1 MITKPK
7 QPEAG
12 TFLANCIQFY
22 DEMLD
27 EIKACKKENINE
39 EERIQNCFEI
49 SGNYKEKINEA
60 VRNHDFT
67 CSAEEI
73 YFFKHVK
80 PLFQAELE
88 FYTYCY
94 HIVLFKTKEIEAD
107 KKELENFYNRQLVKK
122 EKLRK
127 EHPVFCEYVEEAKT
141 YVDQQW
147 FTRRLNSRDSSLFDN
162 LMGKYL
168 AIEKFEDYLKGVMKR
183 EL

>member
-1 MITKPK
+1 MTMPK
-7 QPEAG
+7 QTEAG
-12 TFLANCIQFY
+12 TFLSKCIQHY

-27 EIKACKKENINE
+27 EIKACKKEKINE
-39 EERIQNCFEI
+39 EERIQTCFEI
-49 SGNYKEKINEA
+49 AGNYNEKLKEA
-60 VRNHDFT
+60 VRNHDFEK
-67 CSAEEI
+67 SADEI

-80 PLFQAELE
+80 PLFLAEVE

-107 KKELENFYNRQLVKK
+107 KKELENFYKRQLVKK

-127 EHPVFCEYVEEAKT
+127 EHPVFFEYVKEKKT
-141 YVDQQW
+141 YADLQW
-147 FTRRLNSRDSSLFDN
+147 FTRSINSRDSSLFDN

-168 AIEKFEDYLKGVMKR
+168 AIEKFEDYLKRVMIK